1 MIQCPYCDAEN
12 IPGSEVCADCGQT
25 LTDVERLVPASE
37 VERSLLKDR
46 LDVLEPSKPVVSVA
60 PDVPVRDVINLL
72 AARSIGCV
80 LIVNEG
86 RVVGIFSE
94 RDALCKV
101 GTRGGELGDRPVSE
115 FMTSEPQTLD
125 PKAKVAFAVHR
136 MDLGSYRHV
145 PIIGEDGQ
153 PAGIVS
159 VRDILRYLTEKM
171 AS

>member
-12 IPGSEVCADCGQT
+12 IPGSEVCAHCGQT
-25 LTDVERLVPASE
+25 LTDVEQLVPATE

-46 LDVLEPSKPVVSVA
+46 LDVLEPSKPVVSVE
-60 PDVPVRDVINLL
+60 PDVPVREVINLL
-72 AARSIGCV
+72 AGRAIGCV
-80 LIVNEG
+80 LIVKEG

-101 GTRGGELGDRPVSE
+101 GTRAKELGDHPVSE
-115 FMTSEPQTLD
+115 FMTPKPQTLD
-125 PKAKVAFAVHR
+125 RKSKVAFAVHR

-145 PIIGEDGQ
+145 PIVDEDDY
-153 PAGIVS
+153 PTAIVS
-159 VRDILRYLTEKM
+159 VRDILKYLTAKM